1 MHVICYHLSLLKQL
15 ASGLRQFITSTMVA
29 WERLKRNLRCPTR
42 RRLPTKR
49 TPCKRK
55 RKKRLTKL
63 PSKSKTGIPKTP
75 PRRCSNLKSTR
86 LETASLDMK
95 FQKDMSCSLT
105 EDSPSS

>member
-29 WERLKRNLRCPTR
+29 WERLKKNLQCPTR
-42 RRLPTKR
+42 RRLPIKQ

-55 RKKRLTKL
+55 RKKRLTKS
-63 PSKSKTGIPKTP
+63 PSKSKTGTSKTT
-75 PRRCSNLKSTR
+75 PRRCSNSKSTR

-95 FQKDMSCSLT
+95 FLKDTSCSLI
-105 EDSPSS
+105 ED